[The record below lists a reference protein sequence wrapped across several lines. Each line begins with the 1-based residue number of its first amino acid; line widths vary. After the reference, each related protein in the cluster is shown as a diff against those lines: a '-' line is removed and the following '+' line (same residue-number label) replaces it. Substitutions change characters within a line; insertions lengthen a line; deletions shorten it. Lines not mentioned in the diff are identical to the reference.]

1 MGDRGRRRREDRRS
15 KFVETRTPSTV
26 ARSSGARRV
35 PSREK
40 RCFYSLSLL
49 FSLRPSIPIDQCALR
64 RKFVAKRKTKKKM
77 KESTKGKKVEEKDW
91 TKRLREKVLV
101 RRREKEGEIG
111 GGKRETKERDDKYG
125 KTKDRK

>member
-1 MGDRGRRRREDRRS
+1 
-15 KFVETRTPSTV
+15 
-26 ARSSGARRV
+26 
-35 PSREK
+35 
-40 RCFYSLSLL
+40 
-49 FSLRPSIPIDQCALR
+49 
-64 RKFVAKRKTKKKM
+64 M
-77 KESTKGKKVEEKDW
+77 KEETKGKKVEEEDW